1 MPQPASRSATI
12 VPVADEGGGSRGVY
26 SIGAVAR
33 MLEIPVATIRNW
45 EERYGAI
52 VPERSPGGH
61 RLYSR
66 DQIERLRFLAAQ
78 VSQGLSA
85 ADAHRLLAE
94 HSEGDRRLGDGAGA
108 DMRLLVLLAERDP
121 VSADLEQFFLRT
133 EGYEVDVA
141 LTVADAEERWLDSQP
156 RLAIVEL
163 MISGGQGAEL
173 CRRLKQHDAGAV
185 LAISVLEG
193 RDEALAAG
201 ADAFLRKPVDPLEL
215 VSTVKD
221 LLGSSAL
228 VAHGGH
234 ESR

>member
-1 MPQPASRSATI
+1 
-12 VPVADEGGGSRGVY
+12 
-26 SIGAVAR
+26 

-66 DQIERLRFLAAQ
+66 DQIEQLRFLAAQ

-94 HSEGDRRLGDGAGA
+94 HSEGDRLSNGGVGA

-163 MISGGQGAEL
+163 MISGGQGADL
-173 CRRLKQHDAGAV
+173 CRRLKQHEAGAV

>member
-1 MPQPASRSATI
+1 M
-12 VPVADEGGGSRGVY
+12 PVADEGGGSRGVY

-66 DQIERLRFLAAQ
+66 DQIEQLRFLAAQ

-94 HSEGDRRLGDGAGA
+94 HSEGDRLSNGGVGA

-133 EGYEVDVA
+133 EGYEVEVA
-141 LTVADAEERWLDSQP
+141 LTVAEAEERWLDSQP

-163 MISGGQGAEL
+163 MISGGQGADL
-173 CRRLKQHDAGAV
+173 CRRLKQHEAGAV

-228 VAHGGH
+228 VGHGGH

>member
-1 MPQPASRSATI
+1 

-78 VSQGLSA
+78 VASGLSA

>member
-1 MPQPASRSATI
+1 

-228 VAHGGH
+228 VAHCGH

>member
-1 MPQPASRSATI
+1 
-12 VPVADEGGGSRGVY
+12 VADEGGGSRGVY

-33 MLEIPVATIRNW
+33 MLGIPVATIRNW

-66 DQIERLRFLAAQ
+66 DQIEQLRFLAAQ

-94 HSEGDRRLGDGAGA
+94 HSEGGRRLSSDGAGA

-121 VSADLEQFFLRT
+121 VAADLEQFFLRT
-133 EGYEVDVA
+133 EGYDVHVA
-141 LTVADAEERWLDSQP
+141 LTVAEAEERWLDSQP

-163 MISGGQGAEL
+163 MISGGQGADL

-221 LLGSSAL
+221 LLGASAL
-228 VAHGGH
+228 VAPGGH
-234 ESR
+234 ENR